1 MDIGLDIYAILFLLA
16 GIAGFIDAIAGGGGL
31 ITIPALL
38 AAGLPPAAA
47 LATNKLQ
54 ASGGSFSASLYFV
67 RKKAVDL
74 RTVWK
79 MILGTF
85 SGAMVGTIAVQ
96 LIDAS
101 IVKSL
106 LPILVL
112 VVGLYFL
119 FSPKLGEKDCHQ
131 RLSFTAFALAAA
143 FPIGFYDGFFGPG
156 TGSFLCVAFV
166 TLLGFNLAKAT
177 AHAKILNFTSN
188 FTSLI
193 FFILGGEVYW
203 TLGFVMMIGGFL
215 GARLGAKMVLTK
227 GQKLIRP
234 MVVIMAFIMTAKMM
248 YDYGWFN

>member
-101 IVKSL
+101 VIKSL

>member
-85 SGAMVGTIAVQ
+85 SGAMIGTIAVQ

-101 IVKSL
+101 VIKSL

-131 RLSFTAFALAAA
+131 HLSFTAFALAAA

-188 FTSLI
+188 FTSLV

>member
-188 FTSLI
+188 FTSLV

-248 YDYGWFN
+248 YDNGWFN

>member
-79 MILGTF
+79 MIIGTF
-85 SGAMVGTIAVQ
+85 SGAMIGTIAVQ

-101 IVKSL
+101 VIKSL

-188 FTSLI
+188 FTSLV

-248 YDYGWFN
+248 YDNGWFN

>member
-38 AAGLPPAAA
+38 AAGLQPAAA

-79 MILGTF
+79 MIIGTF
-85 SGAMVGTIAVQ
+85 SGAMIGTIAVQ

-101 IVKSL
+101 VIKSL

-188 FTSLI
+188 FTSLV

>member
-79 MILGTF
+79 MIIGTF
-85 SGAMVGTIAVQ
+85 SGAMIGTIAVQ

-101 IVKSL
+101 VIKSL

>member
-47 LATNKLQ
+47 LA
-54 ASGGSFSASLYFV
+54 

-85 SGAMVGTIAVQ
+85 SGAMIGTIAVQ

-166 TLLGFNLAKAT
+166 TLLGFNLSKAT

>member
-85 SGAMVGTIAVQ
+85 SGAMIGTIAVQ

-131 RLSFTAFALAAA
+131 RLSFTAFTLAAA

>member
-85 SGAMVGTIAVQ
+85 SGAMIGTIAVQ

>member
-79 MILGTF
+79 MIIGTF
-85 SGAMVGTIAVQ
+85 SGAMIGTIAVQ

-101 IVKSL
+101 VIKSL

-188 FTSLI
+188 FTSLV

-203 TLGFVMMIGGFL
+203 MLGFVMMIGGFL

>member
-79 MILGTF
+79 MIIGTF
-85 SGAMVGTIAVQ
+85 SGAMIGTIAVQ

-101 IVKSL
+101 VIKSL

-188 FTSLI
+188 FTSLV

>member
-79 MILGTF
+79 MVIGTF
-85 SGAMVGTIAVQ
+85 SGAMIGTIAVQ

-101 IVKSL
+101 VIKSL

-112 VVGLYFL
+112 IVGLYFL

-203 TLGFVMMIGGFL
+203 MLGFVMMIGGFL

>member
-85 SGAMVGTIAVQ
+85 SGAMIGTIAVQ

-166 TLLGFNLAKAT
+166 TLLGFNLSKAT

>member
-79 MILGTF
+79 MIIGTF
-85 SGAMVGTIAVQ
+85 SGAMIGTIAVQ

-101 IVKSL
+101 VIKSL

-188 FTSLI
+188 FTSLV

-203 TLGFVMMIGGFL
+203 MLGFVMMIGGFL

-248 YDYGWFN
+248 YDYCWFN

>member
-79 MILGTF
+79 MIIGTF
-85 SGAMVGTIAVQ
+85 SGAMIGTIAVQ

-101 IVKSL
+101 VIKSL

-166 TLLGFNLAKAT
+166 TLLGFNLTKAT

-188 FTSLI
+188 FTSLV